1 MASAFEEQS
10 LDDQGGQ
17 QRRASQTVFLGS
29 ICSVRL
35 DATKID
41 LTGKKI
47 KSLDENIGK
56 VVGEFEEQF
65 SYSFRCNARRFS
77 SAHNRYS
84 YAVPCRSERAEVQQG
99 GAERASGLTL
109 RSSSP

>member
-1 MASAFEEQS
+1 MAAAAFEGEQS

-35 DATKID
+35 DATKVD
-41 LTGKKI
+41 LTGKRI

-56 VVGEFEEQF
+56 VVGEFEELS
-65 SYSFRCNARRFS
+65 SYSFPLQRPFS
-77 SAHNRYS
+77 SAHKRYS
-84 YAVPCRSERAEVQQG
+84 YAVPRRSERAEVQQG
-99 GAERASGLTL
+99 RAERASGLTL
-109 RSSSP
+109 